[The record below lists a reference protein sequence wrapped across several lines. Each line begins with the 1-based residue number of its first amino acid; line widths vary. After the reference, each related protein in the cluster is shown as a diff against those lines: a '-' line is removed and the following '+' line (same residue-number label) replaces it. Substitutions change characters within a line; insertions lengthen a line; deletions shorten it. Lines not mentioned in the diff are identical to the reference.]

1 MAKDAK
7 ILCPLMGCECIEDG
21 SIKDNELVKCRFW
34 INVQGTSPQTGEV
47 VNHYDC
53 SMAWM
58 PVLMIENS
66 KVNRETG
73 AAVESFRNEMV
84 KTNDMNTQ
92 ILLETASSQTN
103 VKLIKDIQ

>member
-1 MAKDAK
+1 
-7 ILCPLMGCECIEDG
+7 MGCECIEDG
-21 SIKDNELVKCRFW
+21 SIKDNELVRCRFW
-34 INVQGTSPQTGEV
+34 INVQGTNPQTGEV

-84 KTNDMNTQ
+84 KSNDINTQ
-92 ILLETASSQTN
+92 VLLEAASFKQDS
-103 VKLIKDIQ
+103 KLIEVR